1 MNKRS
6 AGKLLVIFLT
16 GMFLMHAL
24 VFFALRDKIREGYPD
39 FSIFYTA
46 GTIVR
51 RGDAGRLYD
60 TALQFHI
67 QREFASQVF
76 IRQGALPYNHPPF
89 EALVFAPLS
98 GLTYPT
104 AYLLWDLANLLILAA
119 LPILLRPHV
128 PLLRQHGVA
137 LWWLAILAFFPVFA
151 ALLQG
156 QDSIPL
162 LLLFSLAYI
171 ALRKNQQFAA
181 GCWLGLG
188 LFRFHLVLPLM
199 LILLLHRKGKALL
212 GFLSV
217 AIALG
222 LLSVGIV
229 GWKEALHYPVYVWG
243 VENSTGGATSLI
255 SAMPNLRGLVHMLI
269 PWTPRVAIGVSFI
282 SAILLL
288 LASLRW
294 DDSSRSRR
302 LDLSLSLAV
311 VATVILSYHVL
322 AHDLCLL
329 LLPLLLLA
337 NDFIEHGFPKAG
349 RRIAILAPMVVL
361 FLSPLLM
368 LLWFRYGEFSLL
380 ASVLLL
386 WFYGIGRELSTEKS
400 NADLKAA

>member
-16 GMFLMHAL
+16 GMLLMHAL
-24 VFFALRDKIREGYPD
+24 VFWSLREKIREGYPD

-51 RGDAGRLYD
+51 QGLAGRLYD
-60 TALQFHI
+60 TALQFTI
-67 QREFASQVF
+67 QRQFASQVF

-89 EALVFAPLS
+89 EALIFAPLARLS
-98 GLTYPT
+98 YPT
-104 AYLLWDLANLLILAA
+104 AYVVWDLGNLLMLAV
-119 LPILLRPHV
+119 LPLLLRPYV
-128 PLLRQHGVA
+128 PLLRGKSIVF
-137 LWWLAILAFFPVFA
+137 WWLASLAFFPVFA

-171 ALRKNQQFAA
+171 AFRKNQQFAA

-199 LILLLHRKGKALL
+199 LILLLHRKGKALT
-212 GFLSV
+212 GFLLV
-217 AIALG
+217 AVVLG
-222 LLSVGIV
+222 LISVGVV
-229 GWKEALHYPVYVWG
+229 GWREALHYPVYVWG
-243 VENSTGGATSLI
+243 VENSTGATTSLI
-255 SAMPNLRGLVHMLI
+255 SAMPNLRGFVHMFI
-269 PWTPRVAIGVSFI
+269 PWTPRVEVGVSFV

-288 LASLRW
+288 LTSLRW
-294 DDSSRSRR
+294 DDSTGGRR
-302 LDLSLSLAV
+302 FDLSVALAT

-329 LLPLLLLA
+329 LLPLLLLS
-337 NDFIEHGFPKAG
+337 NDFVESGLPHAG
-349 RRIAILAPMVVL
+349 NKIAVLAPMVVL

-368 LLWFRYGEFSLL
+368 LLWFRYGEFSLV
-380 ASVLLL
+380 APVLLF
-386 WFYGIGRELSTEKS
+386 WFYGISRELANNSRGTR
-400 NADLKAA
+400 LKTA

>member
-24 VFFALRDKIREGYPD
+24 VFWSLRDKIREGYPD

-46 GTIVR
+46 GTILR
-51 RGDAGRLYD
+51 QGSADRLYD
-60 TALQFHI
+60 AALQFQI
-67 QREFASQVF
+67 QRQFASQVF

-89 EALVFAPLS
+89 EALVFAPLA

-104 AYLLWDLANLLILAA
+104 AYLLWDLVNLSILAV
-119 LPILLRPHV
+119 LPFLLRPYV
-128 PLLRQHGVA
+128 PLLRQRRA
-137 LWWLAILAFFPVFA
+137 TFWWLAILAFFPVFA

-171 ALRKNQQFAA
+171 ALRKNQEFAA

-217 AIALG
+217 AVALG

-243 VENSTGGATSLI
+243 VENSTGGTTSLI
-255 SAMPNLRGLVHMLI
+255 SAMPNLRGLVHMFI
-269 PWTPRVAIGVSFI
+269 PWTPRVEIGVSFI

-294 DDSSRSRR
+294 DDSSRNRR
-302 LDLSLSLAV
+302 FDLSISLAV

-337 NDFIEHGFPKAG
+337 NDFIEHGFPKSG

-386 WFYGIGRELSTEKS
+386 WFFGISRELSIEKS
-400 NADLKAA
+400 KANLRAA

>member
-6 AGKLLVIFLT
+6 AGKLLAIFLT
-16 GMFLMHAL
+16 GMFLMHVW
-24 VFFALRDKIREGYPD
+24 VFWNLRDKLREGYPD

-51 RGDAGRLYD
+51 RGIAGRLYD
-60 TALQFHI
+60 TALQFQV

-89 EALVFAPLS
+89 EALLFAPLA

-104 AYLLWDLANLLILAA
+104 AFALWDLLNLLILAA
-119 LPILLRPHV
+119 LPFLLRPCV
-128 PLLRQHGVA
+128 PLLRQRGTMF
-137 LWWLAILAFFPVFA
+137 WWLAILAFFPVFA

-171 ALRKNQQFAA
+171 ALRKNQEFAA
-181 GCWLGLG
+181 GCWFGLG
-188 LFRFHLVLPLM
+188 LFRFHLVLPIM
-199 LILLLHRKGKALL
+199 LILLLHRKGKALF

-217 AIALG
+217 ALALG
-222 LLSVGIV
+222 LLSVGVV

-243 VENSTGGATSLI
+243 VENSTGSATSLI
-255 SAMPNLRGLVHMLI
+255 SAMPNLRGFVHMFI
-269 PWTPRVAIGVSFI
+269 PWTPRVEVGVSFV

-294 DDSSRSRR
+294 DDSARDRR
-302 LDLSLSLAV
+302 FELSMSLAV

-337 NDFIEHGFPKAG
+337 NDFFEHGLPRAG
-349 RRIAILAPMVVL
+349 RRIAVLLPMVVL
-361 FLSPLLM
+361 YLSPLLM
-368 LLWFRYGEFSLL
+368 LLWFRHGDFSLL
-380 ASVLLL
+380 APVLLL
-386 WFYGIGRELSTEKS
+386 WFYGISRELLTEEGR
-400 NADLKAA
+400 AHLKTA